1 MSRSLLRV
9 PTLVA
14 VLLSLSA
21 CGIAFLDEVP
31 PENPGF
37 SGPWAHEL
45 QKAYEE
51 SSSDVFRKI
60 VADGKITE
68 AEYSEAHQHSIQC
81 MADGGFPGVTHHP
94 EEGVTQMPEIPI
106 EKEALAR
113 ELMTDCDEK
122 FGIVDIDIWYN
133 NLHLN
138 PDNLNWDEGEL
149 QCLIKHK
156 YLPLGST
163 VADLKAWYETEHEKH
178 VRDAQVRV
186 CGFDPFNKLQ
196 IDVAEMQRR
205 QDKELENGGM

>member
-1 MSRSLLRV
+1 
-9 PTLVA
+9 
-14 VLLSLSA
+14 
-21 CGIAFLDEVP
+21 
-31 PENPGF
+31 
-37 SGPWAHEL
+37 
-45 QKAYEE
+45 
-51 SSSDVFRKI
+51 
-60 VADGKITE
+60 
-68 AEYSEAHQHSIQC
+68 
-81 MADGGFPGVTHHP
+81 
-94 EEGVTQMPEIPI
+94 MPEIPI